1 MNIRA
6 QVLACLLDHDVE
18 IFKTLLWPPG
28 WMAYLLDHSGLWC
41 GYDTAWLSSGSIQWS
56 RYFTGLSSASQPSRT
71 NQATLLG
78 TVTAIYDVDCC
89 LGLLLAYSVGERL
102 GRRNTILLGT
112 IVMTIGA
119 ILQASSYSLGQ
130 MMAGRVVAGIGNG
143 LNTSTAPI

>member
-1 MNIRA
+1 MWKSSKPYFGLRGGWLTFWIT
-6 QVLACLLDHDVE
+6 VACGADM
-18 IFKTLLWPPG
+18 TLLG
-28 WMAYLLDHSGLWC
+28 FHQGVF
-41 GYDTAWLSSGSIQWS
+41 IQWS

-143 LNTSTAPI
+143 MIEVQSFVLHEC